1 MNLLQYC
8 WGGKVV
14 SLTSGEDTPFKAAA
28 QLHPGLITP
37 EDAAKVTI
45 PTCMLA
51 SGEEKKEE
59 VEAYERELK
68 VEKHV
73 ETFADQVHGWMSARG
88 DLKDAK
94 VRKEYERGYGIV
106 VGWFQKYL

>member
-1 MNLLQYC
+1 
-8 WGGKVV
+8 
-14 SLTSGEDTPFKAAA
+14 
-28 QLHPGLITP
+28 LIDP

-45 PTCMLA
+45 PTCILA

-59 VEAYERELK
+59 VEAYEKGLR

-88 DLKDAK
+88 DLKDEK

-106 VGWFQKYL
+106 VGWFEKYI